1 MSELSNPHDRFFKE
15 TLTRQEVGRDFL
27 IHYLPG
33 ELVALLDVDSLEI
46 CKDSFVDQELREHF
60 SDVLYKVDLIEA
72 GSTYVYIL
80 FEHKSFP
87 EPMIGL
93 HLLRYMV
100 KIWDQALKGGE
111 SRPFSPIIPVV
122 VYHGKAKWKIGTE
135 FSSLF
140 DTADALIGYLPNFQ
154 YLLCDLSRYSDE
166 DIKGIVS
173 LRVAFLL
180 LKHIFSDDLAERL
193 PEILALLRN
202 LLDKRSG
209 LEYLQT
215 ALRYVAS
222 GTDSIGKERLEEVVI
237 EVLKNQGGDIMPTI
251 AEQWIQ
257 EGMQQGIQQGIQQGM
272 KEGIQQG
279 IQQGMKEGIRQGVK
293 EGLLKAI
300 RLGLELRFG
309 SEGLRVFPEI
319 RKIEDTDVLDTIS
332 EAVKSAESIGA
343 LERIYK

>member
-15 TLTRQEVGRDFL
+15 TLTRQDVGRDFL
-27 IHYLPG
+27 IHYLPV

-46 CKDSFVDQELREHF
+46 SKDSFVDRELREHF

-111 SRPFSPIIPVV
+111 SRPFAPIIPVV
-122 VYHGKAKWKIGTE
+122 VYHGKAKWKIGAA

-140 DTADALIGYLPNFQ
+140 DTADALVGYLPDFQ

-166 DIKGIVS
+166 EIKGIVN

-193 PEILALLRN
+193 PGILVLLRN

-209 LEYLQT
+209 LEYLET
-215 ALRYVAS
+215 ALKYVAS
-222 GTDSIGKERLEEVVI
+222 GTDSIEKERLEEVVI

-251 AEQWIQ
+251 AEEW
-257 EGMQQGIQQGIQQGM
+257 IQQGIQQGM
-272 KEGIQQG
+272 QEGIRQG
-279 IQQGMKEGIRQGVK
+279 IQQGVK

-309 SEGLRVFPEI
+309 SEGLRIFPDI
-319 RKIEDTDVLDTIS
+319 RKIEDADVLDTIS